1 MQGSEEKDPIEVKY
15 INESLLTEP
24 EEEPEAPSGTL
35 YWLAHAISVILH
47 PVFMPS
53 ILFALIFYFSPP
65 ITAPLA
71 DEYRWPMFGLLLL
84 TTLIIPLLSMLIL
97 RYFGGLPSLRMANR
111 KERIMP
117 FVYIS
122 AFYAFITYFFIS
134 KYQIYLNINIMLAGI
149 TFVIFL
155 VTVITFYWKISA
167 HSAAVSGIVG
177 FLASFMLLYH
187 DMELLYPL
195 AGMTILAGL
204 LMSARLY
211 LNAHKPAEVWVGALL
226 GFAVSFSSV
235 FFFSLL

>member
-1 MQGSEEKDPIEVKY
+1 MQESEEKDPVELKY
-15 INESLLTEP
+15 INEHLKTEQ
-24 EEEPEAPSGTL
+24 EEEAEEASGTL
-35 YWLAHAISVILH
+35 YWLAHAISVVLH
-47 PVFMPS
+47 PVFMPC
-53 ILFALIFYFSPP
+53 ILFALVFYFSPA

-71 DEYRWPMFGLLLL
+71 DEYRWPMFSLLVL

-122 AFYAFITYFFIS
+122 AFYAFVTYFFIS
-134 KYQIYLNINIMLAGI
+134 KYPPYLNINIMLAGI
-149 TFVIFL
+149 TFVVFL
-155 VTVITFYWKISA
+155 VTIITFYWKVSV
-167 HSAAVSGIVG
+167 HSASIGGIMG

-187 DMELLYPL
+187 DMQLLYPL
-195 AGMTILAGL
+195 SGVTILAGL

-226 GFAVSFSSV
+226 GFFVSFASV
-235 FFFSLL
+235 FFFSLM